1 MKLEAKRMT
10 AIAIVVVADS
20 LMAIPDEPN
29 KEEDVLIIGRKEEI
43 FHTKIRLMVWDSVK
57 IST

>member
-1 MKLEAKRMT
+1 
-10 AIAIVVVADS
+10 
-20 LMAIPDEPN
+20 MAIPDEPS
-29 KEEDVLIIGRKEEI
+29 KEEDVLIIGRTEEM